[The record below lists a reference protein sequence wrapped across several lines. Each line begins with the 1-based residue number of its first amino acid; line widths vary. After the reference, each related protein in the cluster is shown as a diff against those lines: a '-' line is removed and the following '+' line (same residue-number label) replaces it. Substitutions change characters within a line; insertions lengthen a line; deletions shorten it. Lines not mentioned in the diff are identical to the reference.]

1 MIPMIQTPPSGPLS
15 IYQRAALLLTAIALT
30 VTLFLLRGGAYQNSP
45 LDQLANRSADPDSAL
60 VNKRP
65 TMLEFYAD
73 WCEICREMA
82 PAVLTIEQ
90 RYGKELDVVLVN
102 VDNPRWLDLID
113 RYSVNGIPHIELFDG
128 DGRTRGRSL
137 GLRSAEQLES
147 LARALIENTPLPEL
161 AGVGTT
167 NIFTS
172 SEQSIMS
179 S

>member
-15 IYQRAALLLTAIALT
+15 TYQRAALLLTAIALT
-30 VTLFLLRGGAYQNSP
+30 VALFLLRGGAHQNSP

-60 VNKRP
+60 VNERP

-90 RYGKELDVVLVN
+90 RYGNELDVVMVN
-102 VDNPRWLDLID
+102 VDNPLWLDLID
-113 RYSVNGIPHIELFDG
+113 HYNVNGIPHIELFDS
-128 DGRTRGRSL
+128 DGKTRGRSL
-137 GLRSAEQLES
+137 GLRSPEQLES
-147 LARALIENTPLPEL
+147 LAQALIENTPLPEL
-161 AGVGTT
+161 VGVGTT
-167 NIFTS
+167 SIFTS
-172 SEQSIMS
+172 PEQSIMS